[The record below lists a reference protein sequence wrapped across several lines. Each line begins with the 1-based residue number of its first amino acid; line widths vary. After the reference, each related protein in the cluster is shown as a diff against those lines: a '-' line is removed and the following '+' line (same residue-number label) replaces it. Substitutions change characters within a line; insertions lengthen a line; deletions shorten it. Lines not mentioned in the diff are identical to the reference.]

1 VRAAVINDALNTRAK
16 LLDVLDHEV
25 CTPDLWLSGLM
36 PTWMVPPRDVAN
48 AAQVSTISFHS
59 PGDRFHSTVSP
70 SGGTRIVTLSFME
83 MHPSYRIAH

>member
-1 VRAAVINDALNTRAK
+1 
-16 LLDVLDHEV
+16 
-25 CTPDLWLSGLM
+25 M

-83 MHPSYRIAH
+83 MHSSYRITY